1 MSDTDYNGVLLEDLN
16 DKFDVLIDGIKG
28 IREKVDDLPTR
39 SEFNELKDDVKTI
52 KSVVIETNKDLHNLD
67 KRVTVLEKTA
77 A

>member
-67 KRVTVLEKTA
+67 KRVTVLEKTTA
-77 A
+77 